1 MRLWRNRIVR
11 FKQMIVDADICIKIG
26 GSAKYRY
33 LEKLLPAMAEKIYM
47 HKAVYDE
54 IMIPACA
61 KEQVDELIKSGILEL
76 IDEEQLNAIE
86 RHIYNAIYE
95 SLARVMINP
104 KRERKNRGEVSSLA
118 MAKTKSITYFGTDEK
133 DLQLIIDEKLNN
145 GMDDIYCIRIIDI
158 IYMIKNGELE
168 GLKRKDAKNV
178 VEIVRKSVERFDREI
193 WICAD

>member
-1 MRLWRNRIVR
+1 
-11 FKQMIVDADICIKIG
+11 
-26 GSAKYRY
+26 
-33 LEKLLPAMAEKIYM
+33 
-47 HKAVYDE
+47 
-54 IMIPACA
+54 
-61 KEQVDELIKSGILEL
+61 
-76 IDEEQLNAIE
+76 
-86 RHIYNAIYE
+86 
-95 SLARVMINP
+95 MINP

-168 GLKRKDAKNV
+168 GLKRKDAKMLW
-178 VEIVRKSVERFDREI
+178 RLSGKSVERFDREI